1 LKLYSDPPLWKEVHL
16 LLSPV
21 LQDGGYQGL
30 FGNVE
35 AKVDLGW
42 NWILWDVGLC
52 SWTSFFNFLINF
64 LDVYG
69 FF

>member
-1 LKLYSDPPLWKEVHL
+1 MLSDSPLWKEVHL

-52 SWTSFFNFLINF
+52 SWTSFFNF
-64 LDVYG
+64 
-69 FF
+69 